1 MVITFVITPPA
12 AKTAVATMIT
22 AMIISK
28 LYQCVHHADSSDIN
42 DSNEDKNCN
51 NDEND
56 HKDADNN
63 DYDNDTSVRG
73 WWW

>member
-1 MVITFVITPPA
+1 MITFVITPPA

-42 DSNEDKNCN
+42 DSKEDKNCN
-51 NDEND
+51 NVDEND

-63 DYDNDTSVRG
+63 DYHNDTSVWG
-73 WWW
+73 WW